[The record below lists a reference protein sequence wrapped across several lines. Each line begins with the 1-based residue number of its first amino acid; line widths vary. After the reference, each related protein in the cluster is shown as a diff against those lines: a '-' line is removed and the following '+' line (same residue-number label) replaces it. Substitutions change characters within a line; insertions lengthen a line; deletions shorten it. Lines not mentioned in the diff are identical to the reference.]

1 MTETM
6 TTVADVGAF
15 MEALAPK
22 SLAADWDNVG
32 LLIGDGARPAARI
45 MTCLSLTRDVVE
57 EAVTERADLVVV
69 HHPLPFRPL
78 KAVTTGSFDGG
89 RVWRLASAGISVYS
103 PHTGFDSAARGIN
116 QRLAELLNLSDIAPL
131 TAIAAANDPQ
141 IGVGR
146 RGVLRAG
153 LTLDAFAKHA
163 KAVLRATDVAVV
175 GPADRQVRSVAICC
189 GSGGD
194 LLRQAVAVGADCF
207 LTGEANFHTAL
218 EAEAAGIALV
228 LVGHYA
234 SERFALEI
242 LADDLQQAFPKTKV
256 WAACDEADPLRRVV

>member
-1 MTETM
+1 M

-15 MEALAPK
+15 MEAFAPK

-32 LLIGDGARPAARI
+32 LLLGDGERPAARI
-45 MTCLSLTRDVVE
+45 MTCLSLTRDAVE
-57 EAVTERADLVVV
+57 EAVAERADLVIV

-78 KAVTTGSFDGG
+78 KALTTDSFDGG
-89 RVWRLASAGISVYS
+89 RIWRLASAGISVYS
-103 PHTGFDSAARGIN
+103 PHTGFDSAKRGIN
-116 QRLAELLNLSDIAPL
+116 QRLAALLGLTNIAPL
-131 TAIAAANDPQ
+131 SPIATASDPQ

-146 RGVLRAG
+146 RGDLAQAAA
-153 LTLDAFAKHA
+153 LDVFAKRALTALH
-163 KAVLRATDVAVV
+163 ATDGSVV
-175 GPADRQVRSVAICC
+175 GTADRQVRSVAICC

-234 SERFALEI
+234 SERFALEL
-242 LADDLQQAFPKTKV
+242 LADDLQQAFPRAKV
-256 WAACDEADPLRRVV
+256 WAARREADPLRRVS

>member
-1 MTETM
+1 M

-22 SLAADWDNVG
+22 SLAAEWDNVG
-32 LLIGDGARPAARI
+32 LLIGDAARPAVRI
-45 MTCLSLTRDVVE
+45 MTCLSLTSSVVE
-57 EAVTERADLVVV
+57 EAVAEQVDLVIV

-78 KAVTTGSFDGG
+78 KAITTDSFDGG
-89 RVWRLASAGISVYS
+89 RIWRLASAGISVYS

-116 QRLAELLNLSDIAPL
+116 QRLAELLNLTNIAPL
-131 TAIAAANDPQ
+131 SPIATASDAQ
-141 IGVGR
+141 VGVGR
-146 RGVLRAG
+146 HGVLAHAIA
-153 LTLDAFAKHA
+153 LDAFAKQA
-163 KAVLRATDVAVV
+163 QAALKATDAAVV

-194 LLRQAVAVGADCF
+194 LLRQAVDVGADCF

-234 SERFALEI
+234 SERFALEL
-242 LADDLQQAFPKTKV
+242 LAGDLQQAFPQAKV
-256 WAACDEADPLRRVV
+256 WAARREADPLRRVS

>member
-1 MTETM
+1 M
-6 TTVADVGAF
+6 TTVAEVGAF
-15 MEALAPK
+15 MEAFAPK

-32 LLIGDGARPAARI
+32 LLLGDAERPADRI

-57 EAVTERADLVVV
+57 EAVAERADLVIV

-89 RVWRLASAGISVYS
+89 RIWRLASAGISVYS

-116 QRLAELLNLSDIAPL
+116 QRLAEMLKLTNIAPL
-131 TAIAAANDPQ
+131 SPIATAGDPQ
-141 IGVGR
+141 VGVGR
-146 RGVLRAG
+146 QGEPAQAVS
-153 LTLDAFAKHA
+153 LDAFAKQA
-163 KAVLRATDVAVV
+163 QAVLKAADAAVV
-175 GPADRQVRSVAICC
+175 GPADRQVCRVAICC

-218 EAEAAGIALV
+218 EAEAAGIGLV

-234 SERFALEI
+234 SERFALEL
-242 LADDLQQAFPKTKV
+242 LAVDLQQAFPRVKV
-256 WAACDEADPLRRVV
+256 WAARREADPLRRVS

>member
-1 MTETM
+1 M

-15 MEALAPK
+15 MEAFAPK

-32 LLIGDGARPAARI
+32 LLIGDSARPAARI
-45 MTCLSLTRDVVE
+45 MTSLSLTSDVVE
-57 EAVTERADLVVV
+57 EAVAERADLVIV

-78 KAVTTGSFDGG
+78 KTITTDSFDGG
-89 RVWRLASAGISVYS
+89 RIWRLASAGISVYS

-116 QRLAELLNLSDIAPL
+116 QRLAELLKLTDITPLSPIA
-131 TAIAAANDPQ
+131 TASDAQ
-141 IGVGR
+141 VGVGR
-146 RGVLRAG
+146 QGVLAQAMS
-153 LTLDAFAKHA
+153 LDAFAKQA
-163 KAVLRATDVAVV
+163 QATLMATDTAVV
-175 GPADRQVRSVAICC
+175 GPADRLVQSVAICC

-194 LLRQAVAVGADCF
+194 LLRQAVAAGADCF

-234 SERFALEI
+234 SERFALEL
-242 LADDLQQAFPKTKV
+242 LADDLQQAFPQAKV
-256 WAACDEADPLRRVV
+256 WAARREADPLRRVS

>member
-1 MTETM
+1 M

-15 MEALAPK
+15 MEAFAPK

-32 LLIGDGARPAARI
+32 LLIGDSARSVARI
-45 MTCLSLTRDVVE
+45 MTSLSLTSDVVE
-57 EAVTERADLVVV
+57 EAVAERADLVIV

-78 KAVTTGSFDGG
+78 KAITTSSFDGG
-89 RVWRLASAGISVYS
+89 RIWRLASAGISVYS

-116 QRLAELLNLSDIAPL
+116 QRLAELLKLTDITPLSPIA
-131 TAIAAANDPQ
+131 TASDAQ
-141 IGVGR
+141 VGVGR
-146 RGVLRAG
+146 RGMLSQAM
-153 LTLDAFAKHA
+153 TLDAFAKQA
-163 KAVLRATDVAVV
+163 QAALKATDTAVV
-175 GPADRQVRSVAICC
+175 GPADGQVQSVAICC

-194 LLRQAVAVGADCF
+194 LLRQAVAAGADCF

-234 SERFALEI
+234 SERFALEL
-242 LADDLQQAFPKTKV
+242 LADDLQQAFPQVKV
-256 WAACDEADPLRRVV
+256 WAARREADPLRRVS